1 MNGFAVVSFLVKG
14 GPVMVPL
21 LLCSLTA
28 LAVTLERLL
37 FWRSLGD
44 RWMAEQVLALAQRG
58 ELAEAEALA
67 SASPHPVG
75 GVLAAGLGHRNPSP
89 DAAMKAEA
97 LRELPRLRR
106 YLPVLDTIITM
117 APLLGL
123 LGTVTGMIGA
133 FGIMAESGI
142 NQPHAVTGGVGEA
155 LIATASGL
163 LIAIATLLPYN
174 YFTSRADREAE
185 AMEQYATRL
194 EVLLHAT
201 AGA

>member
-1 MNGFAVVSFLVKG
+1 MNGWAVVSFLVKG

-28 LAVTLERLL
+28 LAVTIERLL
-37 FWRSLGD
+37 CWRSLGD
-44 RWMAEQVLALAQRG
+44 RWNAEQVLGLVGQG

-67 SASPHPVG
+67 SASPHPLG
-75 GVLAAGLGHRNPSP
+75 RVLAAGLRHRNPSP
-89 DAAMKAEA
+89 GAAMQAAA
-97 LRELPRLRR
+97 LAELPRLRR
-106 YLPVLDTIITM
+106 YLPVLDTIVTM

-155 LIATASGL
+155 LIATATGL

-174 YFTSRADREAE
+174 YFTARADREAE

-194 EVLLHAT
+194 EVLLQAT
-201 AGA
+201 AEA